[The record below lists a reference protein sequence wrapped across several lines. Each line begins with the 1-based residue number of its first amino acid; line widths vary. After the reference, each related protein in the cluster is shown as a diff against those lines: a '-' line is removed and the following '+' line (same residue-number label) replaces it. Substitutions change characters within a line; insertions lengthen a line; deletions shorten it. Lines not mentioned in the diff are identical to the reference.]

1 MSRSN
6 TGMRAITLVAL
17 CAAAGVLLLVKQ
29 VHGAPTPPMAPWW
42 CQITISNDKRLEL
55 AESTIEEMSQVE
67 RFATKVL
74 NATPTLKARGY
85 CDMVHFPRSPFAGF
99 DDAGLL
105 QAADAFWDLA
115 VLQFAYRSLLG
126 QQILEGT
133 NDSRLEMFGILLDH
147 SYVATER
154 ILRAGQCSCGEDNCT
169 VAYPT
174 TETWNSVT
182 RLVDQ
187 ASRPYCCTQKRFL
200 GSIIARVSETVVKVK
215 RTIGELYV
223 GDREEMGSVWY
234 MCDVSKMI
242 PEDSCA

>member
-1 MSRSN
+1 MN

-29 VHGAPTPPMAPWW
+29 VHGAPTPPTAPWW

-74 NATPTLKARGY
+74 NATPALKARGY

-126 QQILEGT
+126 QRILEGT